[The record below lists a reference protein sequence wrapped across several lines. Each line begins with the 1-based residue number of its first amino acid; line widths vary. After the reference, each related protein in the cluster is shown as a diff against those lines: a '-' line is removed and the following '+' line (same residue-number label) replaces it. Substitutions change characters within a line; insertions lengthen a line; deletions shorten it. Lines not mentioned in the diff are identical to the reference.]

1 MNDYYSEIGLLSAVM
16 AHAMVQPVIGQA
28 SQSEYYFKVRSIV
41 SHNGPCIC
49 GDSKNLLQWKMS
61 KIIDLM
67 YFVLGMWWRKV
78 THWLALLS
86 GTLSIMEGKGELV
99 LSVPLQVQHYDPGS
113 EASQQALDQRGPLA
127 WQISQN
133 SPH

>member
-61 KIIDLM
+61 KIL
-67 YFVLGMWWRKV
+67 
-78 THWLALLS
+78 T
-86 GTLSIMEGKGELV
+86 
-99 LSVPLQVQHYDPGS
+99 
-113 EASQQALDQRGPLA
+113 
-127 WQISQN
+127 
-133 SPH
+133 

>member
-1 MNDYYSEIGLLSAVM
+1 
-16 AHAMVQPVIGQA
+16 
-28 SQSEYYFKVRSIV
+28 
-41 SHNGPCIC
+41 
-49 GDSKNLLQWKMS
+49 MS

-86 GTLSIMEGKGELV
+86 GTLSIMEGKWELV

>member
-1 MNDYYSEIGLLSAVM
+1 
-16 AHAMVQPVIGQA
+16 
-28 SQSEYYFKVRSIV
+28 
-41 SHNGPCIC
+41 
-49 GDSKNLLQWKMS
+49 MS

-86 GTLSIMEGKGELV
+86 GTLSIMEGKWELV

-127 WQISQN
+127 WKISQN
-133 SPH
+133 STYRGELDKIHMFTNTLRHRPKRLH